1 MMMETKKKILIVEDE
16 FIVANDLKMILK
28 KAGYDVVGIA
38 ASVPQARQLV
48 KDKKPGWVLLD
59 IILKGTETGIDM
71 ARELKEQGIPFLFIS
86 ANTNQAILEAVKET
100 DPYGFM
106 VKPFREKDLLV
117 MLDIARYRF
126 GIEQSNKALTS
137 VSTAVKGIFS
147 GIVGQSSALTE
158 ILRKVSIVAPT
169 DTSVLVLGE
178 SGTGKER
185 IAHAVHKNSP
195 RSSKPIVVVNC
206 AALPASLVESELFGY
221 EKGAFTGA
229 NARKLGKFEQA
240 HGGTL
245 FLDEIG
251 ELPLEAQVKL
261 LRVLQEKEIERI
273 GGEQTIKV
281 DVRIV
286 AATNR
291 NLEQEVAE
299 GRFRLDLYYRLN
311 VFPVELTPLRERKD
325 DLEALANHF
334 IAKYAGLSNKKV
346 NGLSAEAL
354 NELMAYNWPGN
365 IRELEHLIER
375 NILFAQ
381 GDKIERFDMPVPIP
395 QQVKDVKQEQ
405 QNGPLLSMEDM
416 EREHIL
422 NALKVCGGKVFGAGG
437 AAEILKINPTTLYA
451 KMKKL
456 GIKQEYF

>member
-1 MMMETKKKILIVEDE
+1 MMETKKKILIVEDE

-28 KAGYDVVGIA
+28 KARYDVVGIA
-38 ASVPQARQLV
+38 ASVQQARQLV
-48 KDKKPGWVLLD
+48 KDKKPEWVLLD

-71 ARELKEQGIPFLFIS
+71 ARELKDQGIPFLFIS

-126 GIEQSNKALTS
+126 GVEQDNKIAA
-137 VSTAVKGIFS
+137 TAVHNNQAEFN
-147 GIVGQSSALTE
+147 GIVGQSSALKELLHKIT
-158 ILRKVSIVAPT
+158 LVAPT

-185 IAHAVHKNSP
+185 IAHIVHENSL
-195 RSSKPIVVVNC
+195 RKGKPIVVVNC
-206 AALPASLVESELFGY
+206 AALPATLVESELFGY

-240 HGGTL
+240 QGGTL

-251 ELPLEAQVKL
+251 EFPLEAQVKL

-311 VFPVELTPLRERKD
+311 VFPVALTPLRERKD
-325 DLEALANHF
+325 DLEVLANHF
-334 IAKYAGLSNKKV
+334 IAKYAARSNKSV
-346 NGLSAEAL
+346 SGLSANAL
-354 NELMAYNWPGN
+354 KQLMAYNWPGN

-381 GDKIERFDMPVPIP
+381 GDKIEHFDIP
-395 QQVKDVKQEQ
+395 AVLTQRTNETKPDQH
-405 QNGPLLSMEDM
+405 NSSILSMEDM
-416 EREHIL
+416 EREHII

-456 GIKQEYF
+456 GIQQEYF